1 MITREW
7 ETLYNSLP
15 KRNRDEYYRY
25 LEYVAYFIQGIKD
38 NYIYTAQVEDATDG
52 LITARKLGKAF
63 ANISSLKPKPSSI
76 RINKIP
82 VAINK
87 YWLSELRNVLTV
99 EGLQPKDLEQYKA
112 SLNEPVAMIEGIDPS
127 NAMFVVKNYKEDIK
141 PSYNDTI
148 LDKLNIH
155 YTRHYHTDFSI
166 MYSLARRMI
175 EMSVPRYLPENKRW
189 WDKNDANRFCLE
201 FGELENNYPRV
212 TDKLLKSI
220 YPEAFEILR
229 CCKQQLPTIYI
240 HRLICMVA
248 HPFKDWLPKKKFIN
262 YPKEVSD
269 TFLETHH
276 MCHNPRCIN
285 PNHLQA
291 LTEAEH
297 HTLHSIL
304 KDKHF
309 VLQREKDRE
318 EELEFTTAI
327 KTNSIP
333 FGQQSITA
341 SVTVH

>member
-15 KRNRDEYYRY
+15 KKNRDEYYRY

-38 NYIYTAQVEDATDG
+38 NYIYTAQVEDATGG

-63 ANISSLKPKPSSI
+63 ANISSLTPKSSSF
-76 RINKIP
+76 RDGTKIKG
-82 VAINK
+82 INK

-99 EGLQPKDLEQYKA
+99 EGLHPKNLEQYKS
-112 SLNEPVAMIEGIDPS
+112 SLNEPVAKIEGIDPS

-148 LDKLNIH
+148 LDKLNV
-155 YTRHYHTDFSI
+155 YYSQHYHTDFNI
-166 MYSLARRMI
+166 MYALARRMI
-175 EMSVPRYLPENKRW
+175 DMSVPRYLPENKRW

-201 FGELENNYPRV
+201 FGELENNYPRIN
-212 TDKLLKSI
+212 DKLLKSI

-229 CCKQQLPTIYI
+229 SCKQELPTIYI

-248 HPFKDWLPKKKFIN
+248 NPLRDWTPKKKFVN
-262 YPKEVSD
+262 YSKEVSD
-269 TFLETHH
+269 TFLEAHH
-276 MCHNPRCIN
+276 ICHNPRCIN
-285 PNHLQA
+285 PNHIQA

-304 KDKHF
+304 KDKHY

-318 EELEFTTAI
+318 EELDFTSAITTKEFGRQKI
-327 KTNSIP
+327 I
-333 FGQQSITA
+333 A